1 MRMKSNRNNESR
13 AEIAP
18 EAGLRERIE
27 KRAYHIWRSAGSLH
41 GDDLSHWLQAESE
54 VLAELAKTAQ
64 HQKS

>member
-1 MRMKSNRNNESR
+1 MKMKSHRNNER
-13 AEIAP
+13 RGQPAP
-18 EAGLRERIE
+18 EAGLREQIE